1 MGRKYVERRG
11 GLVSAPEMFRETKGI
26 VIGDGA
32 RTTRKRKLDSTPT
45 STSMSS
51 SPKTTPDIKSFLC
64 RKAAAKRE
72 RAREEEEE
80 DGDEEVRINALRV
93 GMLENVELLT

>member
-11 GLVSAPEMFRETKGI
+11 GFVSAPEMFLETKGI
-26 VIGDGA
+26 VIGEGA
-32 RTTRKRKLDSTPT
+32 RTTRKRKLDSTP

-64 RKAAAKRE
+64 RKAAKRE
-72 RAREEEEE
+72 RAQDDHGE
-80 DGDEEVRINALRV
+80 DKVRILH
-93 GMLENVELLT
+93 E